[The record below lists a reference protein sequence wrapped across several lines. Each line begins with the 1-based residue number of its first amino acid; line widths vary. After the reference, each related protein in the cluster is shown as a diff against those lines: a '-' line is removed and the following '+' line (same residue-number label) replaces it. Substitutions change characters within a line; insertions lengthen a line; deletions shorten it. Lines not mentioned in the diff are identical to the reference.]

1 VNFALHLTL
10 PGILP
15 PSPQPT
21 RIIDFVPTD
30 VYFGDFRPEPAPRAF
45 ARLVG
50 PHSGCPRRS
59 NLSSHLL
66 IPFGFDPKAH
76 RPGDA
81 YVLVLGSGGLVG
93 SALAGRLRASGRRVL
108 HVLSRHHHDL
118 RLNGTLDIFGDLNI
132 TFVFFLAYEVGGA
145 KFLTVPGLQQQI
157 LDFNIRI
164 TRNVFDWLERRAI
177 RFAFASSSLTADNSA
192 YGHVKRIGE
201 NRTAAAPHLGRVFRL
216 WNAYGFEYP
225 GPKSHAIPDFVFQ
238 CLTVGRIDMM
248 TDGME
253 LRQFTHVDDIADALV
268 AIMEHF
274 DEAPLDVDV
283 SDGVWMKM
291 IDVARAVQKSVPE
304 CQLNAGTAPAKVQK
318 RHEASLNSTW
328 HQTRWKQVIQFDDG
342 VRQIVEEMRAFIS
355 VSKAEP
361 AVSIV
366 IDCGSS
372 FNSEVASD
380 LEYVVTQIDAI
391 NRQFSPMTIEIIAT
405 AETVAVGETDFPCTT
420 LVGAGRRRDAA
431 VEAAKSKIVLITN
444 PRTLPTA
451 SQLSFFQR
459 QIPRDLIFY
468 FADAVHVASRQ
479 NAAGETNSTTATF
492 AIVNDCDADYA
503 VPQDLSFIAAT
514 KETWLSI
521 GLPPDG
527 VNINDWLMRFSPG
540 YIAVRFES
548 PVWTWG
554 DPPLRVPRDR
564 AACCR
569 GDARQPEAA
578 ARDPV
583 LYPGK
588 RPRV

>member
-1 VNFALHLTL
+1 ML
-10 PGILP
+10 PGFLP

-21 RIIDFVPTD
+21 PIIDFLPTE
-30 VYFGDFRPEPAPRAF
+30 VYLPDLQPEPTPYAF
-45 ARLVG
+45 AHLVG
-50 PHSGCPRRS
+50 GQSSCSRRS
-59 NLSSHLL
+59 NLSSNLL
-66 IPFGFDPKAH
+66 IPFGFNPKSH
-76 RPGDA
+76 QPGDP
-81 YVLVLGSGGLVG
+81 YVLVLGSGGLIG
-93 SALAGRLRASGRRVL
+93 FPLHRRLRASGYRVL

-118 RLNGTLDIFGDLNI
+118 RLNGTLDIFADLNI

-145 KFLTVPGLQQQI
+145 KFLTVPGLQRQI
-157 LDFNIRI
+157 LDFNLRI
-164 TRNVFDWLERRAI
+164 TRNVFDWFERRAI
-177 RFAFASSSLTADNSA
+177 RFAFASSSLTADNST

-201 NRTAAAPHLGRVFRL
+201 NRTHSAPHLGRVFRL

-238 CLTVGRIDMM
+238 CLTVGRIEMM

-253 LRQFTHVDDIADALV
+253 MRQFTHVDDIADALV

-283 SDGVWMKM
+283 SDGVWLKL
-291 IDVARAVQKSVPE
+291 IDVARSVQKQVPG
-304 CQLNAGTAPAKVQK
+304 CQLTAGTAPAKVQK
-318 RHEASLNSTW
+318 RHEANLNSTW
-328 HQTRWKQVIQFDDG
+328 HQTRWRQILPFDDG
-342 VRQIVEEMRAFIS
+342 VREIVEEMRTFIS
-355 VSKAEP
+355 FSKAEP

-366 IDCGSS
+366 IDCGRALDSA
-372 FNSEVASD
+372 VAAD

-391 NRQFSPMTIEIIAT
+391 KAQFSPMTIEIIAT
-405 AETVAVGETDFPCTT
+405 AETVVIDETDLPCAT
-420 LVGAGRRRDAA
+420 LVGHARHRDAA
-431 VEAAKSKIVLITN
+431 VEAAKSKTVLITN

-468 FADAVHVASRQ
+468 FADTVHVASRA
-479 NAAGETNSTTATF
+479 NATGETDATTATF
-492 AIVNDCDADYA
+492 AMVTDCDADYP

-527 VNINDWLMRFSPG
+527 VNVNDWLMRFSAG

-554 DPPLRVPRDR
+554 DSPPRVPRDR

-569 GDARQPEAA
+569 GDMRAPEAA
-578 ARDPV
+578 ARAAGI
-583 LYPGK
+583 YPGK
-588 RPRV
+588 RPRVH